1 MKRLT
6 KRYPNGM
13 VTINAKPFVQT
24 QGTIDREIRN
34 SEPIRAAVERLALY
48 EDTEKVKHGEWQRQ
62 NGGFFFLCSCCGK
75 AAATKGNYCHNCG
88 TKMDSQL

>member
-6 KRYPNGM
+6 KRYLNGM

-48 EDTEKVKHGEWQRQ
+48 EDMEKEKHGE
-62 NGGFFFLCSCCGK
+62 
-75 AAATKGNYCHNCG
+75 
-88 TKMDSQL
+88 